1 MSDEDVSRDATTY
14 GEFEPQAEFLLSRL
28 ADLERG
34 PANRILHPLPPA
46 ELMPLARSL
55 AILERRVLEAFKT
68 WRPMAKIHALTDV
81 VAFLRDGHVGQMAV
95 RELIDAAFREPTER
109 N

>member
-34 PANRILHPLPPA
+34 PANRIMHPLPPA

-55 AILERRVLEAFKT
+55 AILERRVLEAFKS
-68 WRPMAKIHALTDV
+68 WKPMAKIHALTDV
-81 VAFLRDGHVGQMAV
+81 VAFLRDGQVGQMAV
-95 RELIDAAFREPTER
+95 RELIDVAFRESDER